1 MLQTLGRART
11 SSYDAGGRISSYDE
25 TWALSAGEALLQLL
39 TPAPQEVEE
48 IVEPEFWPGR
58 LAGRAPTP
66 KVRAPLVNPPTVV
79 VLPGFGND
87 KADYATP
94 LGLPEETG
102 LAAALGRRGFR
113 VEVVP
118 VARGDWL
125 QVLTRGGRD
134 PDFLLFEKA
143 RRTSPAFRWYADK
156 VSETLGKVDGPV
168 LLVGHSAGGWLAKLA
183 CLLDG
188 AVAART
194 VGVVT
199 LGAPHVPPPEG
210 TPCATRGVL
219 ADVAG
224 AAWPDVALITVASD
238 AIRGDRGGDVEAA
251 TAADAYGRVSGN
263 PEGLG
268 DSVVPFSAAHL
279 PEADLQLTLPCRH
292 SINVAGTSVPTDDWY
307 GAERWVDAWL
317 GPALDVVS
325 KPRWLRKLVRR

>member
-1 MLQTLGRART
+1 MLQTLGRAQT

-39 TPAPQEVEE
+39 TPAAQEVEE

-58 LAGRAPTP
+58 LAGWAPAP

-188 AVAART
+188 AVAVCVEINQC
-194 VGVVT
+194 VGCT
-199 LGAPHVPPPEG
+199 RQFFTKSFLGDDA
-210 TPCATRGVL
+210 AVL
-219 ADVAG
+219 ARSSGEEPASPRHRAG
-224 AAWPDVALITVASD
+224 IASTAWRTT
-238 AIRGDRGGDVEAA
+238 R
-251 TAADAYGRVSGN
+251 
-263 PEGLG
+263 
-268 DSVVPFSAAHL
+268 
-279 PEADLQLTLPCRH
+279 
-292 SINVAGTSVPTDDWY
+292 
-307 GAERWVDAWL
+307 
-317 GPALDVVS
+317 
-325 KPRWLRKLVRR
+325 

>member
-66 KVRAPLVNPPTVV
+66 KARAPLVNPPTVV

-125 QVLTRGGRD
+125 QVLTRGARD

-188 AVAART
+188 AVAARC
-194 VGVVT
+194 VEIKILRRVH
-199 LGAPHVPPPEG
+199 AESSRRPRRHRRDA
-210 TPCATRGVL
+210 CSMAWRCRFL
-219 ADVAG
+219 AARPSQD
-224 AAWPDVALITVASD
+224 
-238 AIRGDRGGDVEAA
+238 
-251 TAADAYGRVSGN
+251 GRV
-263 PEGLG
+263 
-268 DSVVPFSAAHL
+268 
-279 PEADLQLTLPCRH
+279 
-292 SINVAGTSVPTDDWY
+292 I
-307 GAERWVDAWL
+307 AE
-317 GPALDVVS
+317 
-325 KPRWLRKLVRR
+325 K